1 MMNRRTFFSFGTL
14 LAAPGIIG
22 AANTI
27 EKKKENTSKLAPEKY
42 APGISLIGSYDGKNS
57 ISSRPIGKQLL
68 KGSSRFVLVEES
80 PIITHQVITNQVTMA
95 VGKDNRLWIKVGED
109 WNRVAIES

>member
-14 LAAPGIIG
+14 LAAPGMIG

-42 APGISLIGSYDGKNS
+42 ALGMSLTGSYDGKNS
-57 ISSRPIGKQLL
+57 ISSRPIEKQLL
-68 KGSSRFVLVEES
+68 KGSSRFILFAER
-80 PIITHQVITNQVTMA
+80 PITNQVNMA

-109 WNRVAIES
+109 WKRVAIES

>member
-42 APGISLIGSYDGKNS
+42 APGISLTGSYDGKNS
-57 ISSRPIGKQLL
+57 ISSRP
-68 KGSSRFVLVEES
+68 
-80 PIITHQVITNQVTMA
+80 ITNQVTMA

-109 WNRVAIES
+109 WKRVAIES

>member
-14 LAAPGIIG
+14 LAAPGMIG

-42 APGISLIGSYDGKNS
+42 ALGMSLIGSYDGKNS
-57 ISSRPIGKQLL
+57 ISSRPIEKQLL
-68 KGSSRFVLVEES
+68 KGSSRFILVAER
-80 PIITHQVITNQVTMA
+80 PITNQVNMA

-109 WNRVAIES
+109 WKRVAIES

>member
-1 MMNRRTFFSFGTL
+1 M
-14 LAAPGIIG
+14 IG

-57 ISSRPIGKQLL
+57 ISSRPIEKQLL
-68 KGSSRFVLVEES
+68 NGSSRFILVAER
-80 PIITHQVITNQVTMA
+80 PITNQVNMA

-109 WNRVAIES
+109 WKRVAIES

>member
-1 MMNRRTFFSFGTL
+1 M
-14 LAAPGIIG
+14 IG
-22 AANTI
+22 AASTI

-42 APGISLIGSYDGKNS
+42 APGISLTGSYDGKNS

-68 KGSSRFVLVEES
+68 KGSSRFIYDDKNS
-80 PIITHQVITNQVTMA
+80 ISSRPITNQVTMA

-109 WNRVAIES
+109 WKRVAIES